1 MQTGVKVV
9 LVDFYLLKVK
19 KSNAPFPVSVTVLS
33 LTATAIL
40 GRQTS
45 HKRAEICGGE
55 VLCPNRED
63 PTSHIKEKP
72 NAVFALTG
80 PTSSC
85 LRPGQEPEHLYFPLW
100 FKY

>member
-19 KSNAPFPVSVTVLS
+19 KKKSNASVTVLS
-33 LTATAIL
+33 LTAAAVP

-45 HKRAEICGGE
+45 HTRAEICGGE

-63 PTSHIKEKP
+63 PTSHIKEDP
-72 NAVFALTG
+72 QRGLC
-80 PTSSC
+80 SDRS
-85 LRPGQEPEHLYFPLW
+85 YFLLSASW
-100 FKY
+100 TRT